1 MKRRTLL
8 TILTATAFA
17 PPARTASPDW
27 QASLIAGGFDG
38 QNYLSGLRI
47 ILAPG
52 WKTYWRVPGEAGVP
66 PDIKVSGDNLD
77 SFEVQLPL
85 PKRIIDESGEAIGY
99 HDEVIFLLVLKP
111 KSADQPVS
119 AHVSAFF
126 GVCQDICKPAKFDAT
141 LDLKPGLNEA
151 DPLLAA
157 WRARLPAPSAFI
169 TSARQTGA
177 ELVLSLKQQVD
188 DIFVEGPDGLY
199 FRKPAFSQG
208 KAIIRIDGLQDGQKL
223 GGTSLRVTADMQGKG
238 LEQVVKVA

>member
-1 MKRRTLL
+1 MKRRTFL
-8 TILTATAFA
+8 TILTTAAFA
-17 PPARTASPDW
+17 SPARATSPDW

-38 QNYLSGLRI
+38 QKYLAGLRI
-47 ILAPG
+47 MLAPG

-66 PDIKVSGDNLD
+66 PDIKVNGENLD

-99 HDEVIFLLVLKP
+99 HDEVIFLLALKP
-111 KSADQPVS
+111 KSAGQPVS

-126 GVCQDICKPAKFDAT
+126 GVCQNICKPAKFDAI
-141 LDLKPGLNEA
+141 LDLKPGINEA
-151 DPLLAA
+151 DPLLAT

-169 TSARQTGA
+169 TSARQAGT
-177 ELVLSLKQQVD
+177 EMVLGLKQQVD

-208 KAIIRIDGLQDGQKL
+208 KATIKIDGLQDGQKL
-223 GGTSLRVTADMQGKG
+223 AGTSLRFTADMQDKG
-238 LEQVVKVA
+238 LEQMVKVA